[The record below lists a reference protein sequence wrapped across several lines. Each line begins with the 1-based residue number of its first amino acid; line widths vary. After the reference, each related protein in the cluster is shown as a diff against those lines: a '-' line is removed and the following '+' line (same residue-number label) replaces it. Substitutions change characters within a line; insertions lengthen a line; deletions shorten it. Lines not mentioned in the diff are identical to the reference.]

1 MKEIGGMK
9 MVESITAKEL
19 EKIYKDDGVNII
31 DVREDDEVAVEKIP
45 GSLHLP
51 MSQFP
56 EVMNQLDKDTEYYVI
71 CRTNNRSTKAA
82 EQLIEEGYHAKVISD
97 GMQGWEGKTK

>member
-1 MKEIGGMK
+1 
-9 MVESITAKEL
+9 
-19 EKIYKDDGVNII
+19 
-31 DVREDDEVAVEKIP
+31 
-45 GSLHLP
+45 